1 MNPVWQ
7 AIARFIIRKRIPILI
22 VLGILV
28 AYMWSVRATE
38 LVQRVADIILSD
50 EAELE
55 GYNKLKEHFGDDA
68 TVMVVSLDGD
78 IFEYERFSA
87 LYDLTEELEQID
99 GVENVISL
107 TKLYDIVKDTARRGF
122 ALKPIVSSRPSS
134 QTEVDSIAQRIR
146 ELFFYEGLIL
156 NDSTQTSLLAVSFNG
171 ELLDTDFKI
180 PLFHNTKE
188 PILRY
193 AEKFNIEPRFAG
205 MPVLRVNMHENVK
218 RELFLFLA
226 LALIVTAISLLLFF
240 RSFYNMVFPLLV
252 VGSVIIFS
260 VGLIGLFGYKMSLIT
275 GIIPALI
282 TVISIPNCVY
292 LVTKYHI
299 EFKRTGNKLKSLI
312 LVIEKIGIVTV
323 MTNATTAV
331 GLGVLAFTDIKPLQ
345 EFGVVAGL
353 SVVAAFFISLL
364 LIPIVFS
371 FLPPPTEM
379 QTKHLERRSLGF
391 VIKSLKHIVDNHRSW
406 VYVGTA
412 VLVVVSL
419 WGMSRVQPISYIA
432 DDVPEDSKILQD
444 LRYIENR
451 FNGTMPFEILIDT
464 KKKNGVIR
472 RRTLQLISQLQDS
485 LSKYDDLSR
494 SISVAD
500 FSKFFNQA
508 FFEGNPIFYELPS
521 RHQYPMI
528 RDYVRKTD
536 VFDNEALSKSLTDDD
551 LQLTRVS
558 ASVRDIG
565 SLEMKRL
572 ADSVRKDVA
581 AIFDEE
587 QYDTY
592 VTGTSQIFIKA
603 NEALIENLL
612 WSLLLAF
619 IVIAVIMGLLFKSLR
634 MVVISLIPNVL
645 PLLMVAGVMG
655 FTGIHLKPSTAL
667 VFGVAFGIA
676 VDDSIHFLARFRLAR
691 KLGDSVRGA
700 VRNSFQDTGVSMIYT
715 SIILFFGF
723 VSFTASDFG
732 GTKSLGLLTSMTL
745 GIAMFSNL
753 LFLPSLLITF
763 SKEENQDPEA
773 ELENFFS

>member
-1 MNPVWQ
+1 
-7 AIARFIIRKRIPILI
+7 
-22 VLGILV
+22 
-28 AYMWSVRATE
+28 
-38 LVQRVADIILSD
+38 
-50 EAELE
+50 
-55 GYNKLKEHFGDDA
+55 
-68 TVMVVSLDGD
+68 
-78 IFEYERFSA
+78 
-87 LYDLTEELEQID
+87 
-99 GVENVISL
+99 
-107 TKLYDIVKDTARRGF
+107 
-122 ALKPIVSSRPSS
+122 
-134 QTEVDSIAQRIR
+134 
-146 ELFFYEGLIL
+146 
-156 NDSTQTSLLAVSFNG
+156 
-171 ELLDTDFKI
+171 LDTDFKI

-193 AEKFNIEPRFAG
+193 AERFNIEPRFAG

-391 VIKSLKHIVDNHRSW
+391 VIKSLNNIVDNHRSL
-406 VYVGTA
+406 VYVVTA
-412 VLVVVSL
+412 ILIVVSL
-419 WGMSRVQPISYIA
+419 WGMSQVQPISYIA
-432 DDVPEDSKILQD
+432 DDVPEDSKILKD

-472 RRTLQLISQLQDS
+472 RRTLQQISQLQDS

-619 IVIAVIMGLLFKSLR
+619 IVIAIIMGLLFKSLR
-634 MVVISLIPNVL
+634 MVLISLVPNVL

-763 SKEENQDPEA
+763 SKEEKEDPEA